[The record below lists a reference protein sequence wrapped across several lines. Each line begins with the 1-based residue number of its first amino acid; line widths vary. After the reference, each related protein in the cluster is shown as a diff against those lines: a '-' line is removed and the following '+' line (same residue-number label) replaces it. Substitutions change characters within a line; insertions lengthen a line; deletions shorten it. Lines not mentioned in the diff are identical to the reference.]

1 MSNNDRFK
9 ELAQRLA
16 KRVGELEGVGPAP
29 TLSIVSNVFEIRPNA
44 THHGWTEIERESRIR
59 WLRALRRHLK
69 YMQVELFFEQALV
82 GKRDLE
88 DLSDEEIVD
97 LHRTIDKARDHFHNS
112 DGVSYYEAGLLRPQE
127 EVA

>member
-1 MSNNDRFK
+1 MSNDRFK

-16 KRVGELEGVGPAP
+16 NRVQELEGCGSTP
-29 TLSIVSNVFEIRPNA
+29 TLSVVSNVFEFRPNA
-44 THHGWTEIERESRIR
+44 THQGWTEIERESRIR

-88 DLSDEEIVD
+88 ELSDNEIID
-97 LHRTIDKARDHFHNS
+97 LHRMIDKARDHFHNS
-112 DGVSYYEAGLLRPQE
+112 DGISYYEAGLLRPQD